1 MDEAVRPHWI
11 AVDWGTTHL
20 RAYAMDGQ
28 GGVLA
33 RGHGLGMGAL
43 SAGDAGASRQASF
56 EAALLGAVEPWLS
69 DRPVTL
75 LMCGMVGSRQGWCE
89 AGYLPVPQSL
99 FNLGEALAEVPA
111 KDQRLTPFIV
121 PGISQ
126 TDPYDVMRGE
136 ETQLAGYVSQASGAN
151 STVSGR
157 VCLPGTHAKWA
168 RVESGAV
175 IHFSTAM
182 TGELFDLITE
192 HSILAHSVSDDA
204 LDSEAFRD
212 SVLAAYHDPACLTE
226 ALFSVR
232 AEGLLA
238 GEDGVRARGRV
249 SGLLVG
255 AELAGA
261 KLEPGEPVTLIGAP
275 KLCVAYSE
283 ALAALGLDAAL
294 LDGEAMVLRGLSDI
308 HAQLVERRAI
318 SA

>member
-1 MDEAVRPHWI
+1 MNEAVSPHWI
-11 AVDWGTTHL
+11 AVDWGTTHM
-20 RAYAMDGQ
+20 RAYAIDHD
-28 GGVLA
+28 GGVIA
-33 RGHGLGMGAL
+33 RGRGQGMGAL
-43 SAGDAGASRQASF
+43 STGAVGDARRADF
-56 EAALLGAVEPWLS
+56 EAALLGVVEPWLS
-69 DRPVTL
+69 DQPISIV
-75 LMCGMVGSRQGWCE
+75 MCGMVGSRQGWHE

-99 FNLGEALAEVPA
+99 FALADALVQVPA
-111 KDQRLTPFIV
+111 IDKRLTPFIV

-168 RVESGAV
+168 RVEGGAV
-175 IHFSTAM
+175 THFSTAM
-182 TGELFDLITE
+182 TGELFGLITE

-283 ALAALGLDAAL
+283 ALAALGLDAAV

-308 HAQLVERRAI
+308 NAQLAQRHVV

>member
-1 MDEAVRPHWI
+1 MDDAVRPHWI
-11 AVDWGTTHL
+11 AVDWGTTNL
-20 RAYAMDGQ
+20 RTYAIDDA
-28 GGVLA
+28 GGVIA
-33 RGHGLGMGAL
+33 RGRGQGMGAL
-43 SAGDAGASRQASF
+43 STGATGDARRADF
-56 EAALLGAVEPWLS
+56 EATLLGAVESWLS
-69 DRPVTL
+69 DQPISIV
-75 LMCGMVGSRQGWCE
+75 MCGMVGSRQGWHE

-99 FNLGEALAEVPA
+99 FGLADALVRVPA
-111 KDQRLTPFIV
+111 HDKRLMPFIV

-168 RVESGAV
+168 RVEGGA
-175 IHFSTAM
+175 ITHFSTAM

-212 SVLAAYHDPACLTE
+212 SVLAAYHDPACFTE

-283 ALAALGLDAAL
+283 ALAALGLDAAV
-294 LDGEAMVLRGLSDI
+294 LDGEAMVLRGLADI
-308 HAQLVERRAI
+308 HAQLVQSRAV